1 VSEEEIPVGWGDQ
14 RLPLHSYVAFY
25 FSDQATIRQGV
36 AFIRSGL
43 EEPGTLCLLFGDER
57 RHPELLE
64 ELQKSYDGDVEAAR
78 ASGKLLLVGL
88 IQDFEL
94 MAEFMVPALRQAAAL
109 GYQRIRALGLV
120 SWAWEGSPPVGWLKQ
135 CESLVRH
142 TVAELPMVAVCMYQ
156 LPGLASQ
163 LVLESGLEAEP
174 VVFVH
179 DRLVSGTPPDVE
191 G

>member
-1 VSEEEIPVGWGDQ
+1 MSEEEIPVGWSEQ

-25 FSDQATIRQGV
+25 FSDQGTVRQGT
-36 AFIRSGL
+36 AFISTGL
-43 EEPGTLCLLFGDER
+43 DEPGTLCLLFGDER

-64 ELQKSYDGDVEAAR
+64 ELRKSYDGDLEAVM

-88 IQDFEL
+88 IQDFQL
-94 MAEFMVPALRQAAAL
+94 MAEFMIPALRQAAAL

-120 SWAWEGSPPVGWLKQ
+120 NWAWEGSPPVGWLKQ
-135 CESLVRH
+135 CESLVRR

-163 LVLESGLEAEP
+163 LVLESGLGTEP

-179 DRLVSGTPPDVE
+179 DQLISGTPPE
-191 G
+191 GEG